1 MLHIAICDNE
11 HRQLM
16 QTKALLLEYRGL
28 HPELDF
34 RIELF
39 PSAAALLE
47 HLRIY
52 GNFDLYLLD
61 ILMPGTDGI
70 ELGVKIR
77 GMDQGGHIVYLST
90 SSDYAVDSYRAKA
103 SGYLVKPIQANRL
116 FPLLDDIIRGWLQE
130 NQAFIT
136 IKTRNGLQRLSIRL
150 VVFGELVGRCIHY
163 HLADGSMLESMS
175 VRTSFGETVSDFLAH
190 ERFVLCGA
198 SFFVNLAFIDRVDAT
213 SLHLAAGDV
222 LPLSRHF
229 RADVTNRWID
239 YHLKGGE
246 KL

>member
-1 MLHIAICDNE
+1 
-11 HRQLM
+11 
-16 QTKALLLEYRGL
+16 
-28 HPELDF
+28 
-34 RIELF
+34 
-39 PSAAALLE
+39 
-47 HLRIY
+47 
-52 GNFDLYLLD
+52 
-61 ILMPGTDGI
+61 MPGTDGI

-103 SGYLVKPIQANRL
+103 SGYLVKPIQASRF
-116 FPLLDDIIRGWLQE
+116 FPLLDDVIGCWLQE

-136 IKTRNGLQRLSIRL
+136 IKTRNGLQRLSIRA
-150 VVFGELVGRCIHY
+150 VAFGELVGRCIHY

-175 VRTSFGETVSDFLAH
+175 VRTSFGEAVSNFLAH
-190 ERFVLCGA
+190 ERFVLCSA
-198 SFFVNLAFIDRVDAT
+198 SFFVNLAFVDRIEAT
-213 SLHLAAGDV
+213 SLHLTGEIV
-222 LPLSRHF
+222 LPLSRQL